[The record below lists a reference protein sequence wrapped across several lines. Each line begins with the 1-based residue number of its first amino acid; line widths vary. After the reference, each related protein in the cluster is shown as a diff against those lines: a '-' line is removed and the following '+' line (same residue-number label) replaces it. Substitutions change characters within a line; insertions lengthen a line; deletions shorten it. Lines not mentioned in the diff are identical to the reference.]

1 MKPYAAAP
9 AGIPRS
15 GIREIMDLAWA
26 TPGVI
31 HLEVGQP
38 DFDTPAHIVE
48 AACRAAREGHTRYVP
63 NAGID
68 PLRAAAARCVE
79 GRTGVPTTPDHI
91 LVTQGAVLGV
101 ATAFLSLLE
110 PGDEVLLPDPGWPNY
125 AMAVPL
131 FHGRNVFY
139 ELRPERRFLPD
150 PEHVES
156 LITPRT
162 KLLLLCSPSNPT
174 GQVHGGELT
183 AELMEVARRHDL
195 WVLSDEIY
203 SEIVFD
209 GAGHVSCASHDPD
222 ERVILVTGMSKSYAM
237 TGFRVGFT
245 RARPDYVE
253 MASKL
258 QEPLVS
264 CGVAFAQMA
273 AVEALEGP
281 QDCVQEMRGAYQRR
295 RDLALRVLRDHGLY
309 RYTPGGAFYLLV
321 DISDAGMDS
330 RDFCLELIE
339 RHKVAAAPGSTFG
352 RVSADHVRISI
363 ASPEENIREG
373 LTRICRMVH
382 EKAGRA
388 APAAAGG

>member
-38 DFDTPAHIVE
+38 DFDTPPHVVE

-68 PLRAAAARCVE
+68 PLRAAAARYVE
-79 GRTGVPTTPDHI
+79 GRTGVPTTPEHI
-91 LVTQGAVLGV
+91 VVTQGAVLGV
-101 ATAFLSLLE
+101 ATALLSLLD

-125 AMAVPL
+125 AMAAPL
-131 FHGRNVFY
+131 FHGSSVFY

-150 PEHVES
+150 PEQVES

-174 GQVHGGELT
+174 GQVHGRELT
-183 AELMEVARRHDL
+183 EALMEMARRHDL
-195 WVLSDEIY
+195 WVLADEIY

-209 GAGHVSCASHDPD
+209 GADHVSCASHDPD

-245 RARPDYVE
+245 RARPDYIE

-281 QDCVQEMRGAYQRR
+281 QDFVLEMRAAYQRR
-295 RDLALRVLRDHGLY
+295 RDLALQVLREHGLY

-321 DISDAGMDS
+321 DISASGMAS

-339 RHKVAAAPGSTFG
+339 RHKVAVAPGDTFG
-352 RVSADHVRISI
+352 RVCADHVRISI

-373 LTRICRMVH
+373 VTRICRMVR